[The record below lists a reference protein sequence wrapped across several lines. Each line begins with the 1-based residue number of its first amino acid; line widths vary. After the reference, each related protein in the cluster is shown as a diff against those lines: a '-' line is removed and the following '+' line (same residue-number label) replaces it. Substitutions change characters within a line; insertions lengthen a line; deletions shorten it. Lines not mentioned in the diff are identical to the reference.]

1 MKNRNKVKNRL
12 LELKANATNQVLLL
26 LSRLR
31 QNVSVSTAFFLILAL
46 CGLSFSAGFY
56 MKSLAFEKQLA
67 ELETKMEFAELQSL
81 RMSNEWLKN
90 RIAVLQEEQAV
101 LLDTALAEL
110 DQKSRI
116 IESVLDSVGVDIKV
130 QLSKENSGGPFS
142 SSAENISDELI
153 LRTDQYL
160 DTLQN
165 IPLGAP
171 VPGVLTS
178 KFGWRNDPINGKRAY
193 HRGLDIRGRKGSDVK
208 ATADGIVKTENYDK
222 GNGRYILV
230 DHDNGFITKY
240 AHLKKSFVK
249 KGDSVTRGQIIGLV
263 GSTGRSTG
271 PHVHYEIHYE
281 DKIVNPTR
289 FVRIARY
296 LNRSKKK
303 K

>member
-1 MKNRNKVKNRL
+1 
-12 LELKANATNQVLLL
+12 
-26 LSRLR
+26 
-31 QNVSVSTAFFLILAL
+31 
-46 CGLSFSAGFY
+46 

-130 QLSKENSGGPFS
+130 QLSKESSGGPFS

-165 IPLGAP
+165 VPLGAP

-193 HRGLDIRGRKGSDVK
+193 HRGLDIRGRKGSGVK
-208 ATADGIVKTENYDK
+208 ATADGIVKTENYDR

-249 KGDSVTRGQIIGLV
+249 KGDSVSRGQIIGLV

-289 FVRIARY
+289 FVRIAKY
-296 LNRSKKK
+296 LNRPKKK